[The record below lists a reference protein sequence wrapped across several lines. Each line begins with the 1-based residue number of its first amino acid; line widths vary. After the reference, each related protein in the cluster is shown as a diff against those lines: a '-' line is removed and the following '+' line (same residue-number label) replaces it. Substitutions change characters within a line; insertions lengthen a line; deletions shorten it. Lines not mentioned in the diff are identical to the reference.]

1 MSFTMFVKKI
11 SVFIL
16 PGSTHEFLFRI
27 SVELIKSLNEVLK
40 ILQHVLADEKFLAQL
55 KHNTY
60 SYPRVFTFVCMFRQE
75 ETLLQ

>member
-1 MSFTMFVKKI
+1 MFVKKMI
-11 SVFIL
+11 VFIL

-55 KHNTY
+55 KHNSRSLIEY
-60 SYPRVFTFVCMFRQE
+60 YFWMENFQILRQRKAM
-75 ETLLQ
+75 